1 MVQQSDRFSGI
12 GKGDRMVFSV
22 SEDAN
27 TQVVVRESRKVG

>member
-12 GKGDRMVFSV
+12 GKGDSMAISV

-27 TQVVVRESRKVG
+27 TQVVVREFL